1 MGFGLLAG
9 PLVLLVWPGLVPG
22 PLLAVSLVALVPV
35 VWRERAAL
43 QLVALR
49 GALVAAVP
57 GAFAGLLLLRAL
69 DQRALSLVV
78 AVVVLVACAATA
90 VGLRLPSGP
99 GALAGAGLLAGA
111 MSTVAAT
118 PGPPIVLTYRA
129 PSPAAQRANL
139 SLFFVVTTL
148 FSLAVLLAGGE
159 FTGTDAGSAALLAPF
174 VVAGL
179 VVAEPARRRLDLAL
193 VRRSALAL
201 CAGSGAVLL
210 VSTLLG
216 G

>member
-9 PLVLLVWPGLVPG
+9 PLVLLVRPELVPG

-43 QLVALR
+43 QLATLR
-49 GALVAAVP
+49 GALLTAVP
-57 GAFAGLLLLRAL
+57 GAAAGLLLLRAL

-78 AVVVLVACAATA
+78 AGVVLLACAATA
-90 VGLRLPSGP
+90 AGLRLPSGP
-99 GALAGAGLLAGA
+99 GALAGAGLVAGA
-111 MSTVAAT
+111 MSTVAAI
-118 PGPPIVLTYRA
+118 PGPPVVLTYRA

-148 FSLAVLLAGGE
+148 FSLGVLVAGGE
-159 FTGTDAGSAALLAPF
+159 FTGGDARAAALLAPF

-179 VVAEPARRRLDLAL
+179 VAAEPARRRLDRVVVRRGALVLCAASGLAL
-193 VRRSALAL
+193 LVGALA
-201 CAGSGAVLL
+201 
-210 VSTLLG
+210 G